1 MNGYGIV
8 RKKANNKANL
18 ILLLILSVLAAVTLF
33 PFYTVIIISFGS
45 IEALATHPLYILPYG
60 FDLTGYMNLLQ
71 EKAFFN
77 SFGVSVIVTIVGVA
91 FNMLLSVTGAY
102 ALSKKGMPG
111 RNLIL
116 GAILFTMFCNGGLIP
131 YYLVIKSLGLVN
143 SLFSMIIPA
152 GITTTYLI
160 IMKNYFITIP
170 ESIEESAKIDGAN
183 DIYILAKIILPISKP
198 FIATFALFYAVD
210 RWNDWWYALIFI
222 SETSKYPLQIFLR
235 EMLINFNTQLSSTA
249 QAVIDGQSSIY
260 VQTTQ
265 MATIVISAIP
275 ILCVYPFLQKHF
287 VKGIMIGSIK
297 E

>member
-1 MNGYGIV
+1 MKVNGEV
-8 RKKANNKANL
+8 RKKSDKKVNL
-18 ILLLILSVLAAVTLF
+18 IFLITLSILAAVTLF
-33 PFYTVIIISFGS
+33 PFYSVIIISFGS
-45 IEALATHPLYILPYG
+45 IEALAEHSLYILPYG
-60 FDLTGYMNLLQ
+60 FDLTGYENLLK

-77 SFGVSVIVTIVGVA
+77 SFGVSTFVTIVGVA

-102 ALSKKGMPG
+102 ALSKKAMPG

-116 GAILFTMFCNGGLIP
+116 GGILFTMFCNGGLIP

-160 IMKNYFITIP
+160 IMKNYFITLP

-183 DIYILAKIILPISKP
+183 DLYILVKIVLPISKP

-235 EMLINFNTQLSSTA
+235 EMLINFNTQLSSSA

-260 VQTTQ
+260 IQTTQ
-265 MATIVISAIP
+265 MATIVISAVP

-287 VKGIMIGSIK
+287 VRGIMVGSIK